1 MKPAHTQSGGARAPD
16 GAPAG
21 GPGDKGNKELCTTP
35 RKLCVRLAHSRV
47 GVLFAVLC
55 RYSISLPFV
64 PKGCRIGLLL
74 YCDVS
79 ARRGHEFLT
88 NFVFAASRKIGETR
102 LRGNARIRAGVTL
115 PDVLATE
122 YTASAN
128 IC

>member
-1 MKPAHTQSGGARAPD
+1 MVPRLA
-16 GAPAG
+16 APATRG
-21 GPGDKGNKELCTTP
+21 TRSSSVLPLESA
-35 RKLCVRLAHSRV
+35 LCVLAHSRV
-47 GVLFAVLC
+47 GVVFAVLC

-122 YTASAN
+122 YTAGAN
-128 IC
+128 IR